1 MKKYW
6 LSFIIINISIYSCL
20 SAIENREVTARDAT
34 HTKKASQDVSP
45 ELNIKIDE
53 WMKLLYS
60 EDPAIRTSAIISL
73 LGLNIPTVYDSLID
87 VLKNSENDDV
97 RISLIKA
104 FGFAGDDNRA
114 LDCMIDLLAS
124 ESEAVRIAS
133 ANALGNIRT
142 ENAIKEMKDVL
153 LNTRKPIESRILIT
167 HALAK
172 THSREAV
179 EPLISLLESDNN
191 DLQMAVHD
199 ALVEIT
205 KQSNGKAKSFWQ
217 EWWDRNKVKT
227 REQWLE
233 DIVDKLEEGFKKLK
247 AENSLLR
254 DEIVDKTIKILK
266 TRKEKDDIR
275 QLIDALKSEYQEV
288 RIFAA
293 GELANHKDPEVI
305 KVFVDLI
312 SDNDTEIRVL
322 AVNVLGKI
330 GNVPELKYLISA
342 LQDKEISV
350 RESAARAL
358 GKLSKKEVGYDLL
371 SALSDPANI
380 VVCAAAESLGE
391 LRVTEAVEP
400 LISLF
405 SNRDPKVRESAI
417 VAIGK
422 FQDKR
427 TIDPLINA
435 LNDDEER
442 VRWYAA
448 DSLGKIGSKK
458 AVLHLIT
465 LLSDE
470 SARVRESTATALG
483 QIGDESAVEP
493 LIKLLEDRDDRV
505 AEKAADVLLSIEC
518 KSFEL
523 FDNIINAFYAGED
536 YKRAKEILEKQINNY
551 DNIPEYG
558 HALWQNKLKLAKLYY
573 SLNNCQ
579 KAILIYEELVMH
591 FDNDMEI
598 KHEFVHCLK
607 ELKQY
612 DKLLSFFSL
621 WVEDLLTDNHLWWR
635 EIYKIVEKYF
645 TDGNFDRVRAI
656 IDGFEKKTPYMGG
669 PELKSRFYD
678 LKKQSMETMLPQNTK
693 S

>member
-20 SAIENREVTARDAT
+20 SAIENREATARDVKLA
-34 HTKKASQDVSP
+34 KKTSQDVSP

-87 VLKNSENDDV
+87 ILKNSENDDV

-104 FGFAGDDNRA
+104 FGFAGDDNRS
-114 LDCMIDLLAS
+114 LDCMIDLLTS
-124 ESEAVRIAS
+124 ENEAMRIAS
-133 ANALGNIRT
+133 ADALGNIGT
-142 ENAIKEMKDVL
+142 EKAIKGMIDVL

-167 HALAK
+167 GALAK
-172 THSREAV
+172 TRSREAV

-191 DLQMAVHD
+191 DLRIATHD

-217 EWWDRNKVKT
+217 EWWNRNKVKT

-247 AENSLLR
+247 TENSLLR

-266 TRKEKDDIR
+266 TREDKDDIS
-275 QLIDALKSEYQEV
+275 QLINALKSEYQEV

-293 GELANHKDPEVI
+293 GELANHKIPEVI

-312 SDNDTEIRVL
+312 SDNDTEVRVL
-322 AVNVLGKI
+322 AVSVLGKI
-330 GNVPELKYLISA
+330 GNAPELKYLISA

-358 GKLSKKEVGYDLL
+358 GRLGKKEVGYDLL

-391 LRVTEAVEP
+391 LRVAEAVEP
-400 LISLF
+400 LINLF
-405 SNRDPKVRESAI
+405 SNKDPKIKESAI

-427 TIDPLINA
+427 AIDPLINA
-435 LNDDEER
+435 LNDDAER

-448 DSLGKIGSKK
+448 DSLGKTGSRQ
-458 AVLHLIT
+458 AVPHLIT
-465 LLSDE
+465 LLADE

-483 QIGDESAVEP
+483 QIGDDSAVGP
-493 LIKLLEDRDDRV
+493 LIKLLEDRDNRV

-518 KSFEL
+518 EFFEL
-523 FDNIINAFYAGED
+523 LDSIVNAFYASKD
-536 YKRAKEILEKQINNY
+536 HKRAKVILEKQINNY
-551 DNIPEYG
+551 DNIPEYN
-558 HALWQNKLKLAKLYY
+558 HALWQSKIRLAKLYH

-579 KAILIYEELVMH
+579 KAILLYEKLVMH
-591 FDNDMEI
+591 FNNDIEI
-598 KHEFVHCLK
+598 KQELVHCLK
-607 ELKQY
+607 ELKQH
-612 DKLLSFFSL
+612 DKLLSHSSL
-621 WVEDLLTDNHLWWR
+621 WVGNLSADNHLWWK
-635 EIYKIVEKYF
+635 EIYEIVEKYF
-645 TDGNFDRVRAI
+645 
-656 IDGFEKKTPYMGG
+656 IDGAYDSVRELIDSFEKKAPYMGG
-669 PELKSRFYD
+669 PELKSRFYY
-678 LKKQSMETMLPQNTK
+678 LKEKSMEAMLPQNTK